1 MDHPAK
7 GKILSSEL
15 IANHLYTSLGMGVN
29 IEHFMGLFVFN
40 IVHMYLGGDYLHSMM
55 LVARLIEVC
64 IYSYCTVSRR
74 MA

>member
-1 MDHPAK
+1 
-7 GKILSSEL
+7 
-15 IANHLYTSLGMGVN
+15 MGVN

-64 IYSYCTVSRR
+64 IYSHCTVSRR
-74 MA
+74 MV